1 MWDMA
6 HARTIIA
13 LFGGTRPMA
22 ATLGLS
28 PSTVQG
34 WKRGGYIPAR
44 RQGQV
49 LAAGRR
55 LGLDLTA
62 ADFFDDAS
70 APAPG
75 APAHGPRP

>member
-1 MWDMA
+1 MRDMA
-6 HARTIIA
+6 HARSIIA

-34 WKRGGYIPAR
+34 WKRGGYIPAQ

-49 LAAGRR
+49 LAAARR
-55 LGLDLTA
+55 LGLHLA
-62 ADFFDDAS
+62 PADFFDDAG

-75 APAHGPRP
+75 TAADGPRP